1 MRRIAPLYAVLLVAA
16 LCLPALRSQEREDR
30 TLLNWEQMRAII
42 NEASGERAMHHI
54 LEMVAYP
61 RVRPRA
67 EFEGTF
73 RESEVMARYAREYG
87 YANVEVESFPAQQ
100 PTWFATQGELWMVE
114 PAQRKLYDIYDVA
127 ISLAPGSA
135 SGDVTAEVVDVG
147 IGGRAEDYAGKDV
160 KGKIV
165 LGSAG
170 AGQLQRLGV
179 FERGAVGVVS
189 YNSLRADSYPDQI
202 LSQSIA
208 RTGPQ
213 GRAPGFGWA
222 IAPRV
227 GRELAARLGR
237 GEKVVLRSVV
247 ESDTVPGELEVVHA
261 MIPGDGSSQQE
272 VMISAH
278 LYEGYIKQGANDD
291 ASGCAVTL
299 EMGRTLI
306 RLVKEGKLPRP
317 RRNIHFLWVPE
328 ISGTNAWLRAH
339 ENVRKRLVADLNFD
353 MEGLHLAR
361 SGSFWTLHRT
371 PDSFP
376 SFLNDIGASFMEF
389 VAETNRERVRYRHNG
404 YRFTW
409 PVVSPNGSQDD
420 PFLISVEKHYGASDH
435 VVYLNQGIPAV
446 IFVTWPDMW
455 YHSSHDTPDKLD
467 PTQFKRVAVVGVG
480 AMSVLATAEDTLAA
494 KVTAE
499 NVARGTSRLGQA
511 QRKGMA
517 YLADAATPGELVEA
531 YKEARVAVRHQ
542 TWVEREVVRS
552 SSVLYA
558 SPADAEK
565 KLASLTALIEQRG
578 AALEAEAKAFYQLRA
593 AQMNAAADEPKATE
607 PEAQAARLIP
617 ERTAA
622 PGGGPGP
629 GGPGG
634 PQQQLAQLSA
644 EERAAVQAALR
655 KVPPHM
661 TAELNAL
668 MAQQATRKRT
678 VLEIRDFLSGEFEP
692 VPIEDMMGY
701 FRAQERI
708 GQVKFTEKAPEPPPA
723 TPKKAPRKRS

>member
-1 MRRIAPLYAVLLVAA
+1 MRRIAPLFAVLLVAA

-30 TLLNWEQMRAII
+30 TLLSWEQMRAII
-42 NEASGERAMHHI
+42 NEASGERAMHHV

-73 RESEVMARYAREYG
+73 RESEVMARYAKEYG
-87 YANVEVESFPAQQ
+87 FANVQIESFPAPQ
-100 PTWFATQGELWMVE
+100 PTWLATQGELWMVE
-114 PAQRKLYDIYDVA
+114 PAPRKLYDIYDVA
-127 ISLAPGSA
+127 ISLAPGSE

-147 IGGRAEDYAGKDV
+147 LGGRAEDYAGKDV

-179 FERGAVGVVS
+179 FERGAVGVLS
-189 YNSLRADSYPDQI
+189 YNSLRPDSYPDQI
-202 LSQSIA
+202 LSQSIG

-227 GRELAARLGR
+227 GRDLAARLGR

-247 ESDTVPGELEVVHA
+247 KSETAPGELEMVHA
-261 MIPGDGSSQQE
+261 MIPGDGSSDQE

-339 ENVRKRLVADLNFD
+339 EDVRKRLVANLNFD
-353 MEGLHLAR
+353 MEGLHLSR
-361 SGSFWTLHRT
+361 SGSFWTMHRT

-404 YRFTW
+404 YRFSW
-409 PVVSPNGSQDD
+409 PVVAPNGSQDD

-467 PTQFKRVAVVGVG
+467 STQFKRVAVVGVG
-480 AMSVLATAEDTLAA
+480 AMSVLASAADETAA

-499 NVARGTSRLGQA
+499 NVARGASRLGQA

-517 YLADAATPGELVEA
+517 YLADASTPGALVEA

-552 SSVLYA
+552 SAVLYA
-558 SPADAEK
+558 SPAEAEK
-565 KLASLTALIEQRG
+565 KLAPLTALIEQR
-578 AALEAEAKAFYQLRA
+578 ATPLLAELKAFYELRA
-593 AQMNAAADEPKATE
+593 TQLNTPAAEPKPSEA
-607 PEAQAARLIP
+607 EAQAARLIP

-622 PGGGPGP
+622 PGGGPGA

-634 PQQQLAQLSA
+634 QQQQLAQLSA

-661 TAELNAL
+661 TAELNVL
-668 MAQQATRKRT
+668 MAQQSARKRT
-678 VLEIRDFLSGEFEP
+678 ALEIRDFLSGEFEP
-692 VPIEDMMGY
+692 LPMEDLMAY
-701 FRAQERI
+701 FRAQEKL
-708 GQVKFTEKAPEPPPA
+708 GQLKFSEKPAEPAPAP
-723 TPKKAPRKRS
+723 PKKAPAKRR